1 MKIGLQAWGSEGD
14 INPFTAL
21 SAGLV
26 ERGHDVTLVVTDNVG
41 RDYSDLARRFGFKL
55 IAVPNPVMASTEE
68 IERIWRQIIDLGNP
82 IRQAEVVM
90 RYGFDPVAASMY
102 EAARDLCAD
111 NDVVVG
117 HFFAYPLQVA
127 AEKAG
132 RPSATVNIV
141 HNCLPSNSICPPGLP
156 DLGRWTYPMGWRLVR
171 LMVNRI
177 FLPRVNALRAK
188 EGLPLDRDVMLQ
200 IWAAQRLNL
209 IAVSPQ
215 ICQRPSDWEDRH
227 QVCGFLNPPASPAA
241 EELPPGLKEFLSAGE
256 PPVYLTFGSMMLAN
270 LDYLREVADIWID
283 AVRRVGCRAVLQL
296 PWHDLSVFET
306 SDNIFKVT
314 RSPYTKVFPQCAL
327 IVHHGGAGTTQAS
340 LLAGRPSIVVAH
352 VSDQFFW
359 GSELERLNVGGR
371 TLRRKGLDAKKLAA
385 GIADAL
391 ARPVLGTNAGEIG
404 QRMNLECGV
413 TRAAELIE
421 QRLEI
426 V

>member
-1 MKIGLQAWGSEGD
+1 
-14 INPFTAL
+14 
-21 SAGLV
+21 
-26 ERGHDVTLVVTDNVG
+26 
-41 RDYSDLARRFGFKL
+41 
-55 IAVPNPVMASTEE
+55 
-68 IERIWRQIIDLGNP
+68 
-82 IRQAEVVM
+82 M

-102 EAARDLCAD
+102 EAARDLCA
-111 NDVVVG
+111 NSDVVVG

-141 HNCLPSNSICPPGLP
+141 HNCLPSSSICPPGLP
-156 DLGRWTYPMGWRLVR
+156 NLGRWTYPMGWRLVR

-188 EGLPLDRDVMLQ
+188 EGLPLDQDVMLQ
-200 IWAAQRLNL
+200 TWAAQRLN
-209 IAVSPQ
+209 IVAVSPQ

-227 QVCGFLNPPASPAA
+227 QVCGFLNPPASPTT

-256 PPVYLTFGSMMLAN
+256 PPVYLTFGSMMIAN
-270 LDYLREVADIWID
+270 LDYLQEVAGIWID
-283 AVRRVGCRAVLQL
+283 AVQRVGCRAVLQL

-306 SDNIFKVT
+306 KDNIFKVR

-327 IVHHGGAGTTQAS
+327 IVHHGGAGTTQAA
-340 LLAGRPSIVVAH
+340 LLAGRPSIIVAH

-385 GIADAL
+385 GIADTL
-391 ARPVLGTNAGEIG
+391 ARPVLGTNAGGIG
-404 QRMNLECGV
+404 KRMNLECGV